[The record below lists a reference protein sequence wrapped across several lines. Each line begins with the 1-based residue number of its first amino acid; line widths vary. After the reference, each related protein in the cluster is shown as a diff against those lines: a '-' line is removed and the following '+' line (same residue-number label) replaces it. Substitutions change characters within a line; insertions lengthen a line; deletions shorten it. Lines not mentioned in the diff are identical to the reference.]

1 VSYPTHR
8 FAATTRSPPHLSIK
22 QLMKGSADMHFPP
35 LPAHPSD
42 SSPDSRSDSAR
53 PARIEPALLEAFE
66 HQLTPDVARRL
77 LELAARRTAML
88 RAAGLLVPA
97 DHAKLL
103 VRDAISDTLTQ
114 VARWTPEEQPLGLH
128 LRGIIRRRT
137 WAKLSQL
144 PAPRAASPAAPSP
157 VVDTADQPP
166 APLAQEPGRARTV
179 IQQVVAGLAYDSAD
193 DAAVRLVLEAYC
205 NGAST
210 GAEVS
215 HAAGITIEE
224 YAAARRRLDRLLA
237 ALPEP
242 LEPPEPR
249 EPREPVASSVA
260 PSLASIV
267 SPWRAP

>member
-1 VSYPTHR
+1 MH
-8 FAATTRSPPHLSIK
+8 FSPP
-22 QLMKGSADMHFPP
+22 
-35 LPAHPSD
+35 PAHPSD
-42 SSPDSRSDSAR
+42 SGPDSSPTSAR
-53 PARIEPALLEAFE
+53 PARIEPAMLEAFE
-66 HQLTPDVARRL
+66 RELTPDVARRL

-88 RAAGLLVPA
+88 RAAGLPVAA

-103 VRDAISDTLTQ
+103 VRDAISDTLAQ
-114 VARWTPEEQPLGLH
+114 VARWNPEEQPLGLH

-144 PAPRAASPAAPSP
+144 PPPPSE
-157 VVDTADQPP
+157 DHRP

-179 IQQVVAGLAYDSAD
+179 IQRVVAGLAYDSAD

-215 HAAGITIEE
+215 HAAGITLEE

-242 LEPPEPR
+242 REPR
-249 EPREPVASSVA
+249 EPREPMASVSPPAA
-260 PSLASIV
+260 PSLSPSIGSALASIV
-267 SPWRAP
+267 TLWRAP

>member
-1 VSYPTHR
+1 MR
-8 FAATTRSPPHLSIK
+8 LSPPLASPPASPSP
-22 QLMKGSADMHFPP
+22 SA
-35 LPAHPSD
+35 
-42 SSPDSRSDSAR
+42 SAR
-53 PARIEPALLEAFE
+53 PERHERIEPALLEAFE
-66 HQLTPDVARRL
+66 RELTPDVARRL

-88 RAAGLLVPA
+88 RAAGLPVLP
-97 DHAKLL
+97 DQAKLL
-103 VRDAISDTLTQ
+103 VRDAIADTLNQ
-114 VARWTPEEQPLGLH
+114 VARWKPEEQPLGLH

-144 PAPRAASPAAPSP
+144 PAPTSPREDGAADERIA
-157 VVDTADQPP
+157 DERTADAPP
-166 APLAQEPGRARTV
+166 APLAQQAGRARTV

-215 HAAGITIEE
+215 DAAGITLEE

-242 LEPPEPR
+242 RAAAL
-249 EPREPVASSVA
+249 ASAATSLSA
-260 PSLASIV
+260 ASPLGASLASIV
-267 SPWRAP
+267 SLWRAP